1 MAEQGGATG
10 EAGGSEPPATAPAPA
25 PPPVAEA
32 AGQRSLPTPFL
43 TKTYQLVDDPAVD
56 DVISW
61 NEDGSTFVV
70 WRPAEFAR
78 DLLPKY
84 FKHNNFSSFVRQLN
98 TYGFRKI
105 VPDRWEFANDCFRR
119 GEKRLLCDIHRRKV
133 APAAPAAAL
142 ATAAA
147 AAASGAVTVAA
158 APIPMAVPSGSG
170 GASASGD
177 TGEENERL
185 RRENARLTRELG
197 QMKKLC
203 NNILLLM
210 TKYASSQQL
219 DASAAL
225 SSVVNCS
232 GESSEALPPPPPLP
246 PAILDLMP
254 SCPSLAT
261 AAAGLVADADP
272 EQAARLFGVSIG
284 LKRTREDDDTG
295 EEPADHG
302 SAGAEVKTEASDPHQ
317 HRGSSSKEPS
327 PDQHPWPIYRPTPV
341 YHSMRCNAPDQG
353 AAGSDQDGSNSR

>member
-1 MAEQGGATG
+1 M
-10 EAGGSEPPATAPAPA
+10 
-25 PPPVAEA
+25 
-32 AGQRSLPTPFL
+32 
-43 TKTYQLVDDPAVD
+43 
-56 DVISW
+56 
-61 NEDGSTFVV
+61 
-70 WRPAEFAR
+70 
-78 DLLPKY
+78 
-84 FKHNNFSSFVRQLN
+84 
-98 TYGFRKI
+98 
-105 VPDRWEFANDCFRR
+105 PDRWEFANDCFRR

-133 APAAPAAAL
+133 APAAAL
-142 ATAAA
+142 GTAAA

-158 APIPMAVPSGSG
+158 APIPMALPVALPSSPALSSDEHVLSSNSGSADDHPQAVPSGSG

-197 QMKKLC
+197 HMKKLC

-254 SCPSLAT
+254 SCPGLAT
-261 AAAGLVADADP
+261 AAAGLVADADS

-284 LKRTREDDDTG
+284 LKRMREDEDTG

-302 SAGAEVKTEASDPHQ
+302 SAGAEVKAEASDPHQ
-317 HRGSSSKEPS
+317 QHLGRRSSSQEPS
-327 PDQHPWPIYRPTPV
+327 PDEHPWPIYRPTA
-341 YHSMRCNAPDQG
+341 MRPCNGQDQG
-353 AAGSDQDGSNSR
+353 AASSDHDVSNSR